1 MKQSI
6 NKPTPLKGFIYVN
19 FGGFQPLA
27 RMLDIATS
35 TVSDWTTS
43 CPRNALKYM
52 PEISEAADVSYI
64 EFVKAV
70 LDTETTLK

>member
-1 MKQSI
+1 MKAPS
-6 NKPTPLKGFIYVN
+6 KPTPLKGFILMH

-27 RMLDIATS
+27 QILDIATS

-52 PEISEAADVSYI
+52 PEISEAADIPYT
-64 EFVKAV
+64 EFVQAV
-70 LDTETTLK
+70 LDTERQMK

>member
-1 MKQSI
+1 MQPHS
-6 NKPTPLKGFIYVN
+6 KPSPLKGFILMH

-27 RMLDIATS
+27 QSLGIATS

-52 PEISEAADVSYI
+52 PEISEAADVRYD

-70 LDTETTLK
+70 LDTEQAIK

>member
-1 MKQSI
+1 MKTHT
-6 NKPTPLKGFIYVN
+6 KPSPLKGFIYMH

-27 RMLDIATS
+27 NILDIATS

-52 PEISEAADVSYI
+52 PEISEAADIRYD

-70 LDTETTLK
+70 LDTENQIK